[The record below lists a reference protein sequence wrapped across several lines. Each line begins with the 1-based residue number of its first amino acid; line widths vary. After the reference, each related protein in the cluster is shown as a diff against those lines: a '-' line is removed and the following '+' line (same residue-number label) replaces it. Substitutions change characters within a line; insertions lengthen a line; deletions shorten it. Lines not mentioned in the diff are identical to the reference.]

1 MKYIGLQAQIRKN
14 NLNSILLLIA
24 FPLLLLGLVWL
35 FFLIIYQ
42 SDSSLSLSNNLSSIN
57 GDFIHTIPFV
67 SIGVTIWFLIA
78 WFSHSSMIQ
87 SATGS
92 KPLERKHNKRVYNL
106 VENLCMSKG
115 LSVPKIFVIEDDSLN
130 AFASGLS
137 EKTFAISL
145 SRGIIDKLGD
155 DELESVIAHELTHII
170 NRDVRLLIVSI
181 IFVGIF
187 SFISEMAFRTLL
199 YGGRRRGK
207 NDKGN
212 AFMVVILVL
221 AIVGLMLSTLFR
233 FALSRKREFLAD
245 AGAAELTKNP
255 LALASALRKISA
267 DPYIEAIKREDVAQM
282 FIDHPMPKKKK
293 SMAQFFSGL
302 FATHPPIEDRIAILE
317 QL

>member
-35 FFLIIYQ
+35 FFFIIYQ
-42 SDSSLSLSNNLSSIN
+42 SDSNLSLSNNLSSIN

-145 SRGIIDKLGD
+145 SRGIIDKLDD

-207 NDKGN
+207 NYKGN

-221 AIVGLMLSTLFR
+221 AIVGLILSTLFR